1 MSQDPRILVDASSFL
16 YRAFHALPDLRAPDH
31 LPTGAIFGVANM
43 LRRLLKDYSGDEI
56 IVVFDAPGGTFR
68 DRLYPQYKAQRPA
81 MPEDLRAQIPL
92 LHEWIDASG
101 LPLLLMPD
109 VEADDVIGTLA
120 RQAAPAQQVIIVTGD
135 KDMAQL
141 VNDHVTLLD
150 TMKGVKTDVAGVWER
165 YGVAPE
171 RIADLLALTGDKVD
185 NIPGVPGAGPK
196 TAAKWIQQYGNLEGV
211 LAHADAIGGKIGEAL
226 RASLDYLPLSLDLA
240 TIRCNLDLPVRSWRR
255 SSENIPKLRSLAMRL
270 GFHAWLKEYPAEAG
284 AEQGKLDITGDAVNG
299 LTPIERSRYR
309 AITTTAELESLVQK
323 LQQAPLVALDT
334 ETTSLDP
341 LDADLVGISCAWQ
354 EAEQVEARQI
364 EALRI
369 ESVYIPV
376 GHRDGSPQLALDH
389 VLTTL
394 RPWLEN
400 PEAPK
405 LAQNAKYDWRVFWR
419 YGIHPAGLCRDTLLE
434 SYVLDS
440 SQNNH
445 DLDTLAERH
454 LQHQNITY
462 EEVAGKGKSARNF
475 ADVPVVEALP
485 YAAED
490 ADICWRVDAQLW
502 PRFAPE
508 PGLQRVLMEIEM
520 PLVLVLARMEQAG
533 VRVDRHQLEILSQEL
548 GRDMAACE
556 AKAFASAGQSFN
568 LGSPKQI
575 QEILFD
581 KMQLPVLKKTPG
593 GQPSTSEEVLAQLA
607 VQAELPRLILEYRGM
622 AKLKNTYADA
632 LPEMINPQT
641 GRVHTHYQQAV
652 AATGRLSSSAPNLQN
667 IPVRT
672 EQGRRIR
679 QAFVAEAGFCLLS
692 ADYSQIELR
701 IMAHLSR
708 DARLLQAFAEG
719 QDIHAAT
726 AAEVFKLAPEAVDS
740 DARRAAKAINF
751 GLIYGQTAY
760 GLAQQLG
767 IEQSAARAYMDRY
780 FERYPGVLAY
790 MEQTRNLAKQQ
801 GYVETLF
808 GRRLYVPEI
817 RSSNAARRSYAERA
831 AINAPMQGTAADL
844 IKKAMIAVD
853 AWLLEDPARGRMILQ
868 VHDELILEVPE
879 SGLEAARV
887 ALKERMEGVAELAVP
902 LLVGMGAGAHWD
914 AAHG

>member
-1 MSQDPRILVDASSFL
+1 MPQDPRILVDASSFL
-16 YRAFHALPDLRAPDH
+16 YRAFHALPDLRAPDN

-43 LRRLLKDYSGDEI
+43 LRRLAKDYPSDEI

-68 DRLYPQYKAQRPA
+68 DRLYPEYKAQRPA

-92 LHEWIDASG
+92 LHEWIRATG
-101 LPLLLMPD
+101 LPLVLVPD

-120 RQAAPAQQVIIVTGD
+120 SSAQPHQQVIIVTGD

-141 VNDHVTLLD
+141 VNDQVTLLD

-196 TAAKWIQQYGNLEGV
+196 TAAKWIQQYGSLDGV
-211 LAHADAIGGKIGEAL
+211 LAHADEIGGKIGEAL
-226 RASLDYLPLSLDLA
+226 RASLDYLPLSLDLT
-240 TIRCNLDLPVRSWRR
+240 TIRRNLHLPEQSYLRAP
-255 SSENIPKLRSLAMRL
+255 ENTQKLRSLALRL
-270 GFHAWLKEYPAEAG
+270 GFHAWLKEYPAEPGTEDTGVSVNESAAG
-284 AEQGKLDITGDAVNG
+284 G
-299 LTPIERSRYR
+299 LMPIDRSRYR
-309 AITTTAELESLVQK
+309 VITTPAALENLLQK
-323 LQQAPLVALDT
+323 LQQADLVALDT
-334 ETTSLDP
+334 ETTALDP
-341 LDADLVGISCAWQ
+341 LNADLVGISCAWQ
-354 EAEQVEARQI
+354 EGDQI
-364 EALRI
+364 EA
-369 ESVYIPV
+369 VYIPV
-376 GHRDGSPQLALDH
+376 GHRDNSEQLALDL
-389 VLTTL
+389 VLGGL

-400 PEAPK
+400 PQAAK

-434 SYVLDS
+434 SYILDS
-440 SQNNH
+440 SQSNH
-445 DLDTLAERH
+445 DLDTLAQRH

-462 EEVAGKGKSARNF
+462 EEVTGKGKSARNF
-475 ADVPVVEALP
+475 ADVSVSEALP

-490 ADICWRVDAQLW
+490 ADVCWRIDAQLW
-502 PRFAPE
+502 PRFASE
-508 PGLQRVLMEIEM
+508 PGLQRVLMDIEM

-533 VRVDRHQLEILSQEL
+533 VRVDKEQLKTLSMEL

-556 AKAFASAGQSFN
+556 AQAFESAGQSFN

-581 KMQLPVLKKTPG
+581 KMQLPVLKKTPS
-593 GQPSTSEEVLAQLA
+593 GQPSTSEDVLAQLA
-607 VQAELPRLILEYRGM
+607 VQADLPRLILEYRGM

-632 LPEMINPQT
+632 LPEMINPRT
-641 GRVHTHYQQAV
+641 GRVHTHFQQAV

-679 QAFVAEAGFCLLS
+679 QAFVAEDGFYLLS

-726 AAEVFKLAPEAVDS
+726 AAEVFNLAPEAVDG

-751 GLIYGQTAY
+751 GLIYGQTPY

-790 MEQTRNLAKQQ
+790 MEQTRVLARQQ

-817 RSSNAARRSYAERA
+817 RSSNAARRNYAERA

-853 AWLLEDPARGRMILQ
+853 AWLQEDPSRGRMILQ

-879 SGLEAARV
+879 SGLEAARA
-887 ALKERMEGVAELAVP
+887 ALKERMEGVADLAVP
-902 LLVGMGAGAHWD
+902 LLVGLGTGKHWD

>member
-1 MSQDPRILVDASSFL
+1 MPQDPRILVDASSFL
-16 YRAFHALPDLRAPDH
+16 YRAFHALPDLRAPDN

-43 LRRLLKDYSGDEI
+43 LRRLAKDYPSDEI

-68 DRLYPQYKAQRPA
+68 DRLYPEYKAQRPA

-92 LHEWIDASG
+92 LHEWIRATG
-101 LPLLLMPD
+101 LPLVLVPD

-120 RQAAPAQQVIIVTGD
+120 SSAQPHQQVIIVTGD

-141 VNDHVTLLD
+141 VNDQVTLLD

-196 TAAKWIQQYGNLEGV
+196 TAAKWIQQYGSLDGV
-211 LAHADAIGGKIGEAL
+211 LAHADEIGGKIGEAL
-226 RASLDYLPLSLDLA
+226 RASLDYLPLSLDLT
-240 TIRCNLDLPVRSWRR
+240 TIRRNLHLPEQSYLRAP
-255 SSENIPKLRSLAMRL
+255 ENTQKLRSLALRL
-270 GFHAWLKEYPAEAG
+270 GFHAWLKEYPAEPGTEDTGVSVNESAAG
-284 AEQGKLDITGDAVNG
+284 G
-299 LTPIERSRYR
+299 LMPIDRSRYR
-309 AITTTAELESLVQK
+309 AITTPAALENLLQK
-323 LQQAPLVALDT
+323 LQQADLVALDT
-334 ETTSLDP
+334 ETTALDP
-341 LDADLVGISCAWQ
+341 LNADLVGISCAWQ
-354 EAEQVEARQI
+354 EGDQI
-364 EALRI
+364 EA
-369 ESVYIPV
+369 VYIPV
-376 GHRDGSPQLALDH
+376 GHRDNSEQLALDL
-389 VLTTL
+389 VLGGL

-400 PEAPK
+400 PQAAK

-434 SYVLDS
+434 SYILDS
-440 SQNNH
+440 SQSNH
-445 DLDTLAERH
+445 DLDTLAQRH

-462 EEVAGKGKSARNF
+462 EEVTGKGKSARNF
-475 ADVPVVEALP
+475 ADVSVSEALP

-490 ADICWRVDAQLW
+490 ADVCWRIDAQLW
-502 PRFAPE
+502 PRFASE
-508 PGLQRVLMEIEM
+508 PGLQRVLMDIEM

-533 VRVDRHQLEILSQEL
+533 VRVDKEQLKTLSMEL

-556 AKAFASAGQSFN
+556 AQAFESAGQSFN

-581 KMQLPVLKKTPG
+581 KMQLPVLKKTPS
-593 GQPSTSEEVLAQLA
+593 GQPSTSEDVLAQLA
-607 VQAELPRLILEYRGM
+607 VQADLPRLILEYRGM

-632 LPEMINPQT
+632 LPEMINPRT
-641 GRVHTHYQQAV
+641 GRVHTHFQQAV

-679 QAFVAEAGFCLLS
+679 QAFVAEDGFYLLS

-726 AAEVFKLAPEAVDS
+726 AAEVFNLAPEAVDG

-751 GLIYGQTAY
+751 GLIYGQTPY

-790 MEQTRNLAKQQ
+790 MEQTRVLARQQ

-817 RSSNAARRSYAERA
+817 RSSNAARRNYAERA

-853 AWLLEDPARGRMILQ
+853 AWLQEDPSRGRMILQ

-879 SGLEAARV
+879 SGLEAARA
-887 ALKERMEGVAELAVP
+887 ALKERMEGVADLAVP
-902 LLVGMGAGAHWD
+902 LLVGLGTGKHWD

>member
-1 MSQDPRILVDASSFL
+1 
-16 YRAFHALPDLRAPDH
+16 
-31 LPTGAIFGVANM
+31 M
-43 LRRLLKDYSGDEI
+43 LRRLLRENPSNEI
-56 IVVFDAPGGTFR
+56 IVIFDAPGGTFR
-68 DRLYPQYKAQRPA
+68 ERLYAQYKAQRPP

-92 LHEWIDASG
+92 LHAWIQASG
-101 LPLLLMPD
+101 LPLVLVPD

-120 RQAAPAQQVIIVTGD
+120 KNAAPDQNVIIVTGD

-141 VNDHVTLLD
+141 VNNRVTLLD
-150 TMKGVKTDVAGVWER
+150 TMKDVKTDVAGVWER
-165 YGVAPE
+165 FGVAPE
-171 RIADLLALTGDKVD
+171 HIADLLALTGDKVD

-196 TAAKWIQQYGNLEGV
+196 TAAKWIQQFGDLQGV
-211 LAHADAIGGKIGEAL
+211 LAHADAVSGKIGEAL
-226 RASLDYLPLSLDLA
+226 RASLDFLPLSRDLA
-240 TIRCNLDLPVRSWRR
+240 TIRCDLQLPEQSWLRTPEDPPTLRR
-255 SSENIPKLRSLAMRL
+255 LAMRL
-270 GFHAWLKEYPAEAG
+270 GFHAWLKEYPAADTDASADTSASESP
-284 AEQGKLDITGDAVNG
+284 DIDETAID
-299 LTPIERSRYR
+299 RQRYR
-309 AITTTAELESLVQK
+309 SITSEADLEHLLAVLEK
-323 LQQAPLVALDT
+323 APLVALDT

-341 LDADLVGISCAWQ
+341 LSADLVGISCAWQ
-354 EAEQVEARQI
+354 EDGGVAA
-364 EALRI
+364 
-369 ESVYIPV
+369 VYIPL
-376 GHRDGSPQLALDH
+376 GHRDGSPQLERGMVLDA
-389 VLTTL
+389 L

-400 PEAPK
+400 PQAPK

-434 SYVLDS
+434 SYVLNS
-440 SQNNH
+440 SQNGH
-445 DLDTLAERH
+445 DLDTLAERY
-454 LQHQNITY
+454 LQHQNIPY
-462 EEVAGKGKSARNF
+462 AEVAGKGKSARNF
-475 ADVPVVEALP
+475 ADVPVSEALP

-490 ADICWRVDAQLW
+490 ADVCWRIDAALW
-502 PRFAPE
+502 PRFASE
-508 PGLQRVLMEIEM
+508 PGLQRVLMEIEI
-520 PLVLVLARMEQAG
+520 PLVLVLARMEHAG
-533 VRVDRHQLEILSQEL
+533 VKVDRRQLDTLSAELSQE
-548 GRDMAACE
+548 MAACE
-556 AKAFASAGQSFN
+556 AKAFAAAGQAFN

-575 QEILFD
+575 QEILFE

-593 GQPSTSEEVLAQLA
+593 GQPSTNEDVLEQLA
-607 VQAELPRLILEYRGM
+607 LQADLPRLILDYRGM

-632 LPEMINPQT
+632 LPEMINPRT
-641 GRVHTHYQQAV
+641 GRVHTHFQQAV

-667 IPVRT
+667 IPVRS

-679 QAFVAEAGFCLLS
+679 QAFVAEDGFILLS

-719 QDIHAAT
+719 EDIHAAT
-726 AAEVFKLAPEAVDS
+726 AAEVFNLAPEAVDS
-740 DARRAAKAINF
+740 QARRAAKAINF
-751 GLIYGQTAY
+751 GLIYGQTPF

-790 MEQTRNLAKQQ
+790 MEQTRALAKQK

-817 RSSNAARRSYAERA
+817 RSSNAARRNYAERA

-853 AWLLEDPARGRMILQ
+853 VWLQKDPARGRMILQ

-879 SGLEAARV
+879 SGLESARV
-887 ALKERMEGVAELAVP
+887 ALRERMEGVAELAVP
-902 LLVGMGAGAHWD
+902 LLVGLGVGKHWD

>member
-1 MSQDPRILVDASSFL
+1 MPQDPRILVDASSFL
-16 YRAFHALPDLRAPDH
+16 YRAFHALPDLRAPDN

-43 LRRLLKDYSGDEI
+43 LRRLAKEYPSDEI

-68 DRLYPQYKAQRPA
+68 DRLYPEYKAQRPA

-92 LHEWIDASG
+92 LHEWIQATG
-101 LPLLLMPD
+101 LPLVLVPD

-120 RQAAPAQQVIIVTGD
+120 GSAQAGQQVIIVTGD

-141 VNDHVTLLD
+141 VNDQVTLLD

-196 TAAKWIQQYGNLEGV
+196 TAAKWIQQYGSLDGV
-211 LAHADAIGGKIGEAL
+211 LAHADEIGGKIGEAL
-226 RASLDYLPLSLDLA
+226 RASLDYLPLSLDLT
-240 TIRCNLDLPVRSWRR
+240 TIRRNLHLPEQSYLRAP
-255 SSENIPKLRSLAMRL
+255 ENTQKLRSLALRL
-270 GFHAWLKEYPAEAG
+270 GFHAWLKEYPAEPGTEDTGVSVNESAAG
-284 AEQGKLDITGDAVNG
+284 G
-299 LTPIERSRYR
+299 LMPIDRSRYR
-309 AITTTAELESLVQK
+309 AITTPAALENLLQK
-323 LQQAPLVALDT
+323 LQQADLVALDT
-334 ETTSLDP
+334 ETTALDP
-341 LDADLVGISCAWQ
+341 LNADLVGISCAWQ
-354 EAEQVEARQI
+354 EGDQI
-364 EALRI
+364 EA
-369 ESVYIPV
+369 VYIPI
-376 GHRDGSPQLALDH
+376 GHRDDSTQLVLDH
-389 VLTTL
+389 VLATL

-400 PEAPK
+400 PLAAK

-419 YGIHPAGLCRDTLLE
+419 YDIHPAGLCRDTLLE
-434 SYVLDS
+434 SYILDS

-445 DLDTLAERH
+445 DLDTLAQRH

-462 EEVAGKGKSARNF
+462 EEVAGKGKAARNF
-475 ADVPVVEALP
+475 ADVPVSEALP

-490 ADICWRVDAQLW
+490 ADVCWRIDAQLW
-502 PRFAPE
+502 PRFANE
-508 PGLQRVLMEIEM
+508 AGLQRVLMDIEM

-533 VRVDRHQLEILSQEL
+533 VRVDKEQLKTLSMEL

-556 AKAFASAGQSFN
+556 AQAFKSAGQSFN

-593 GQPSTSEEVLAQLA
+593 GQPSTSEDVLAQLA
-607 VQAELPRLILEYRGM
+607 VQADLPRLILEYRGM

-632 LPEMINPQT
+632 LPEMINPRT
-641 GRVHTHYQQAV
+641 GRVHTHFQQAV

-679 QAFVAEAGFCLLS
+679 QAFVAEDGFYLLS

-726 AAEVFKLAPEAVDS
+726 AAEVFNLAPEAVDS

-751 GLIYGQTAY
+751 GLIYGQTPY

-780 FERYPGVLAY
+780 FERYPGVLIY
-790 MEQTRNLAKQQ
+790 MEQTRVLARQQ

-817 RSSNAARRSYAERA
+817 RSSNAARRNYAERA

-853 AWLLEDPARGRMILQ
+853 AWLQENPVRGRMILQ

-879 SGLEAARV
+879 SGLEAARA
-887 ALKERMEGVAELAVP
+887 ALKELMEGVADLAVP
-902 LLVGMGAGAHWD
+902 LLVGLGVGKHWD

>member
-16 YRAFHALPDLRAPDH
+16 YRAFHALPDLRAPDR

-43 LRRLLKDYSGDEI
+43 LRRLMKDYPSDEI

-68 DRLYPQYKAQRPA
+68 DRLYPQYKAQRSA

-92 LHEWIDASG
+92 LHEWIQASG
-101 LPLLLMPD
+101 LPLLLVPD

-120 RQAAPAQQVIIVTGD
+120 RQAEPDQKVIIVTGD

-141 VNDHVTLLD
+141 VDGQVTLLD

-171 RIADLLALTGDKVD
+171 HIAELLALTGDKVD

-196 TAAKWIQQYGNLEGV
+196 TAAKWLQQYGNLEGV

-226 RASLDYLPLSLDLA
+226 RASLDYLPLSLELA
-240 TIRCNLDLPVRSWRR
+240 TIRCNLDLPVRSWQR
-255 SSENIPKLRSLAMRL
+255 SPENIPKLRSLAMRL

-284 AEQGKLDITGDAVNG
+284 AEPGELDTRADSAAG
-299 LTPIERSRYR
+299 LLPIDRSRYR
-309 AITTTAELESLVQK
+309 AITTQAELEGLVQK
-323 LQQAPLVALDT
+323 LQQASLAALDT
-334 ETTSLDP
+334 ETTALDP

-354 EAEQVEARQI
+354 EAEQI
-364 EALRI
+364 EA
-369 ESVYIPV
+369 VYIPL
-376 GHRDGSPQLALDH
+376 GHQDGSPQLALDH

-400 PEAPK
+400 PQAPK

-419 YGIHPAGLCRDTLLE
+419 YGIYPAGLCRDTLLE

-445 DLDTLAERH
+445 DLDTLAERY

-475 ADVPVVEALP
+475 ADVPVTEALP

-490 ADICWRVDAQLW
+490 ADVCWRVDAQLW
-502 PRFAPE
+502 PRFAHE
-508 PGLQRVLMEIEM
+508 PGLHYVLMNIEM

-533 VRVDRHQLEILSQEL
+533 VRVDPQQLAALSREL
-548 GRDMAACE
+548 SKDMAACE
-556 AKAFASAGQSFN
+556 AKAFAAAGQSFN
-568 LGSPKQI
+568 LSSPKQI

-593 GQPSTSEEVLAQLA
+593 GQPSTSEEVLTQLA

-632 LPEMINPQT
+632 LPEMINPRT
-641 GRVHTHYQQAV
+641 GRVHTHFQQAV

-726 AAEVFKLAPEAVDS
+726 AAEVFNLAPEAVDS
-740 DARRAAKAINF
+740 EARRAAKAINF
-751 GLIYGQTAY
+751 GLIYGQTPY

-767 IEQSAARAYMDRY
+767 IDQNAARAYMDRY

-817 RSSNAARRSYAERA
+817 RSSNAARRNYAERA

-853 AWLLEDPARGRMILQ
+853 AWLQEDPARGRMILQ
-868 VHDELILEVPE
+868 VHDELILVVPE
-879 SGLEAARV
+879 NGLEIARV
-887 ALKERMEGVAELAVP
+887 ALKERMEGVADLAVP
-902 LLVGMGAGAHWD
+902 LRVGMGVGPHWD

>member
-1 MSQDPRILVDASSFL
+1 MPQDPRILVDASSFL
-16 YRAFHALPDLRAPDH
+16 YRAFHALPDLRAPDN

-43 LRRLLKDYSGDEI
+43 LRRLAKDYPSDEI

-68 DRLYPQYKAQRPA
+68 DRLYPEYKAQRPA

-92 LHEWIDASG
+92 LHEWIRATG
-101 LPLLLMPD
+101 LPLVLVPN

-120 RQAAPAQQVIIVTGD
+120 SSAQPHQQVIIVTGD

-141 VNDHVTLLD
+141 VNDQVTLLD

-196 TAAKWIQQYGNLEGV
+196 TAAKWIQQYGSLDGV
-211 LAHADAIGGKIGEAL
+211 LAHADEIGGKIGEAL
-226 RASLDYLPLSLDLA
+226 RASLDYLPLSLDLT
-240 TIRCNLDLPVRSWRR
+240 TIRRNLHLPEQSYLRAP
-255 SSENIPKLRSLAMRL
+255 ENTQKLRSLALRL
-270 GFHAWLKEYPAEAG
+270 GFHAWLKEYPAEPGTEDTGVSVNESAAG
-284 AEQGKLDITGDAVNG
+284 G
-299 LTPIERSRYR
+299 LMPIDRSRYR
-309 AITTTAELESLVQK
+309 AITTPAALENLLQK
-323 LQQAPLVALDT
+323 LQQADLVALDT
-334 ETTSLDP
+334 ETTALDP
-341 LDADLVGISCAWQ
+341 LNADLVGISCAWQ
-354 EAEQVEARQI
+354 EGDQI
-364 EALRI
+364 EA
-369 ESVYIPV
+369 VYIPV
-376 GHRDGSPQLALDH
+376 GHRDNSEQLALDL
-389 VLTTL
+389 VLGGL

-400 PEAPK
+400 PQAAK

-434 SYVLDS
+434 SYILDS
-440 SQNNH
+440 SQSNH
-445 DLDTLAERH
+445 DLDTLAQRH

-462 EEVAGKGKSARNF
+462 EEVTGKGKSARNF
-475 ADVPVVEALP
+475 ADVSVSEALP

-490 ADICWRVDAQLW
+490 ADVCWRIDAQLW
-502 PRFAPE
+502 PRFASE
-508 PGLQRVLMEIEM
+508 PGLQRVLMDIEM

-533 VRVDRHQLEILSQEL
+533 VRVDKEQLKTLSMEL

-556 AKAFASAGQSFN
+556 AQAFESAGQSFN

-581 KMQLPVLKKTPG
+581 KMQLPVLKKTPS
-593 GQPSTSEEVLAQLA
+593 GQPSTSEDVLAQLA
-607 VQAELPRLILEYRGM
+607 VQADLPRLILEYRGM

-632 LPEMINPQT
+632 LPEMINPRT
-641 GRVHTHYQQAV
+641 GRVHTHFQQAV

-679 QAFVAEAGFCLLS
+679 QAFVAEDGFYLLS

-726 AAEVFKLAPEAVDS
+726 AAEVFNLAPEAVDG

-751 GLIYGQTAY
+751 GLIYGQTPY

-790 MEQTRNLAKQQ
+790 MEQTRVLARQQ

-817 RSSNAARRSYAERA
+817 RSSNAARRNYAERA

-853 AWLLEDPARGRMILQ
+853 AWLQEDPSRGRMILQ

-879 SGLEAARV
+879 SGLEAARA
-887 ALKERMEGVAELAVP
+887 ALKERMEGVADLAVP
-902 LLVGMGAGAHWD
+902 LLVGLGTGKHWD

>member
-1 MSQDPRILVDASSFL
+1 
-16 YRAFHALPDLRAPDH
+16 
-31 LPTGAIFGVANM
+31 M
-43 LRRLLKDYSGDEI
+43 LRRLLRENPSNEI
-56 IVVFDAPGGTFR
+56 IVIFDAPGGTFR
-68 DRLYPQYKAQRPA
+68 ERLYAQYKAQRPP

-92 LHEWIDASG
+92 LHAWIQASG
-101 LPLLLMPD
+101 LPLVLVPD

-120 RQAAPAQQVIIVTGD
+120 KNAAPDQNVIIVTGD

-141 VNDHVTLLD
+141 VNNRVTLLD
-150 TMKGVKTDVAGVWER
+150 TMKDVKTDVAGVWER
-165 YGVAPE
+165 FGVAPE
-171 RIADLLALTGDKVD
+171 HIADLLALTGDKVD

-196 TAAKWIQQYGNLEGV
+196 TAAKWIQQFGDLQGV
-211 LAHADAIGGKIGEAL
+211 LAHADAVSGKIGEAL
-226 RASLDYLPLSLDLA
+226 RASLDFLPLSRDLA
-240 TIRCNLDLPVRSWRR
+240 TIRCDLQLPEQSWLRTPEDPPTLRR
-255 SSENIPKLRSLAMRL
+255 LAMRL
-270 GFHAWLKEYPAEAG
+270 GFHAWLKEYPAADTDASADTSASESP
-284 AEQGKLDITGDAVNG
+284 DIDETAID
-299 LTPIERSRYR
+299 RQRYR
-309 AITTTAELESLVQK
+309 SITSEADLEHLLAVLEK
-323 LQQAPLVALDT
+323 APLVALDT

-341 LDADLVGISCAWQ
+341 LSADLVGISCAWQ
-354 EAEQVEARQI
+354 EDGGVAA
-364 EALRI
+364 
-369 ESVYIPV
+369 VYIPL
-376 GHRDGSPQLALDH
+376 GHRDGSPQLERGMVLDA
-389 VLTTL
+389 L

-400 PEAPK
+400 PQAPK

-434 SYVLDS
+434 SYVLNS
-440 SQNNH
+440 SQNGH
-445 DLDTLAERH
+445 DLDTLAERY
-454 LQHQNITY
+454 LQHQNIPY
-462 EEVAGKGKSARNF
+462 AEVAGKGKSARNF
-475 ADVPVVEALP
+475 ADVPVSEALP

-490 ADICWRVDAQLW
+490 ADVCWRIDAALW
-502 PRFAPE
+502 PRFASE
-508 PGLQRVLMEIEM
+508 PGLQRVLMEIEI
-520 PLVLVLARMEQAG
+520 PLVLVLARMEHAG
-533 VRVDRHQLEILSQEL
+533 VKVDRRQLDTLSAELSQE
-548 GRDMAACE
+548 MAACE
-556 AKAFASAGQSFN
+556 AKAFAAAGQAFN

-575 QEILFD
+575 QEILFE

-593 GQPSTSEEVLAQLA
+593 GQPSTNEDVLEQLA
-607 VQAELPRLILEYRGM
+607 LQADLPRLILDYRGM

-632 LPEMINPQT
+632 LPEMINPRT
-641 GRVHTHYQQAV
+641 GRVHTHFQQAV

-667 IPVRT
+667 IPVRS

-679 QAFVAEAGFCLLS
+679 QAFVAEDGFILLS

-719 QDIHAAT
+719 EDIHAAT
-726 AAEVFKLAPEAVDS
+726 AAEVFNLAPEAVDS
-740 DARRAAKAINF
+740 QARRAAKAINF
-751 GLIYGQTAY
+751 GLIYGQTPF

-790 MEQTRNLAKQQ
+790 MEQTRALAKQQ

-817 RSSNAARRSYAERA
+817 RSSNAARRNYAERA

-853 AWLLEDPARGRMILQ
+853 VWLQKDPARGRMILQ

-879 SGLEAARV
+879 SGLESARV
-887 ALKERMEGVAELAVP
+887 ALRERMEGVAELAVP
-902 LLVGMGAGAHWD
+902 LLVGLGVGKHWD